1 MGVSTEITLIF
12 KRERHARWASH
23 VVEGIIKV
31 ALAGGTPLGEEL
43 GLSRYGSLMS
53 AYFSCEDELK
63 AFDPTADD
71 PRCAL
76 AWVHRSGARVVVE
89 RCSDIQRSFALTE
102 GALDDEPF
110 PQICL
115 ACAQRFPQVPF
126 AAYCRHEQT
135 TSGFVELTRAAWD
148 GDRLRFRRHSGELPF
163 DERAWDTWN
172 MLELRFSDG
181 AYVVCNEVVSPLKC
195 HYLELLDEMREAVE
209 AGDVAGALYFAD
221 AAEALPGCADLP
233 QVAIERGLAAEH
245 LRRCGVRC
253 VRGLWT
259 REVPQDL
266 RDELAA
272 SEPVTETPLGGGRF
286 VLRANDVGF
295 SIIDTDDGS
304 LAGESSHRF
313 NDEPTRVAHDF
324 LVYSGGRYFL
334 IDWEYVVEPPLAN
347 MW

>member
-31 ALAGGTPLGEEL
+31 ALAVGTSLDEEL
-43 GLSRYGSLMS
+43 GLSRYGSLVS
-53 AYFSCEDELK
+53 AYFSCEEELK

-76 AWVHRSGARVVVE
+76 AWMRRSGTRIVVE
-89 RCSDIQRSFALTE
+89 RCSDIQRSFPLTE
-102 GALDDEPF
+102 GALNDEPF

-115 ACAQRFPQVPF
+115 ACASRFPQVPF

-163 DERAWDTWN
+163 DERAWDTWE
-172 MLELRFSDG
+172 MLELRLCDG
-181 AYVVCNEVVSPLKC
+181 ELSVCDEVVSPLRRHC
-195 HYLELLDEMREAVE
+195 HELLDEMREAAA

-221 AAEALPGCADLP
+221 AAEALPGCAGLP

-245 LRRCGVRC
+245 LRRCGVRR
-253 VRGLWT
+253 VRELWA
-259 REVPQDL
+259 REVPQEL
-266 RDELAA
+266 RDELEA
-272 SEPVTETPLGGGRF
+272 SEPVSELPLGGGRF
-286 VLRANDVGF
+286 VLQAQDVGF
-295 SIIDTDDGS
+295 AIIDTDDGS
-304 LAGESSHRF
+304 VAGESSQCF
-313 NDEPTRVAHDF
+313 NREPTRVAHDF
-324 LVYSGGRYFL
+324 LVCSGGRYFL